1 MKAPGMGMFT
11 NEGHSTDQIIKYV
24 LQDRDPFSTPRYAVE
39 EVFHSK
45 NATKVDNR
53 YEFSFPQSW
62 YNGNLNNKSIGLRK
76 IQVIRRPIVLDC
88 ALGYT
93 GTRKLENEPEK
104 DVNAYQPI
112 KLIVPGEW
120 SIERILNELQY
131 LINNKIATIFGTINL
146 TYYDQTVHCE
156 FNAISGATCTKMFF
170 RKYPTQSETG
180 WVNFC
185 KTLFGREYRD
195 QDINFIAD
203 PANPTKHYTYD
214 HDLAV
219 WDRHNI
225 FFHASFANNSTNNYL
240 SINDEFFYKP
250 SKIYEY
256 NFNPINFQIW
266 TTLDGLTPIYVEGLE
281 FLIELCLMHN
291 DRRVTV

>member
-39 EVFHSK
+39 EVFHSQ

-88 ALGYT
+88 SLSYT
-93 GTRKLENEPEK
+93 GKTDSSSNI
-104 DVNAYQPI
+104 NTYQPLR
-112 KLIVPGEW
+112 LIVPGEW

-131 LINNKIATIFGTINL
+131 LINTKIGSTFGNINL
-146 TYYDQTVHCE
+146 TYYDQTVHID
-156 FNAISGATCTKMFF
+156 FNTVYGVTCSRISF
-170 RKYPTQSETG
+170 RKNSTQSSTG

-185 KTLFGREYRD
+185 KTLFGREYGN
-195 QDINFIAD
+195 QDIIFKPD
-203 PANPTKHYTYD
+203 PAHPTKHYTYD
-214 HDLAV
+214 HDQAV

>member
-39 EVFHSK
+39 EVFHSQ

-76 IQVIRRPIVLDC
+76 IQVIRRPVVIECSFCYAGNQTKVFDRYCQL
-88 ALGYT
+88 
-93 GTRKLENEPEK
+93 R
-104 DVNAYQPI
+104 
-112 KLIVPGEW
+112 LIIPGDW
-120 SIERILNELQY
+120 TIERILNEMQY
-131 LINNKIATIFGTINL
+131 QLNNGYNKITEFCSISL
-146 TYYDQTVHCE
+146 SYYDNKVHAE
-156 FNAISGATCTKMFF
+156 VNAPTGTTLTAISFQ
-170 RKYPTQSETG
+170 KYKSVSPLG
-180 WVNFC
+180 WKNFC
-185 KTLFGREYRD
+185 KIVLGKEYKNTD
-195 QDINFIAD
+195 IISFKKQDELGKTF
-203 PANPTKHYTYD
+203 TYETPD
-214 HDLAV
+214 NI